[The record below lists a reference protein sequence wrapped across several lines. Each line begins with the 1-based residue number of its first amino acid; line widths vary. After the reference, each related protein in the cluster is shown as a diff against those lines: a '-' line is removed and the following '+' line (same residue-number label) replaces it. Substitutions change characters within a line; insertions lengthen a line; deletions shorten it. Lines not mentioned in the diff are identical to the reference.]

1 MWEVRN
7 GKTGNREY
15 VSGKSVIKSRKA
27 YQLVID
33 GADKGLY
40 ATLKEAKDAAE
51 KLSKKE

>member
-1 MWEVRN
+1 MWKVRN
-7 GKTGNREY
+7 GRTGNREY
-15 VSGKSVIKSRKA
+15 VSDKSVIKSRKA

-33 GADKGLY
+33 GADKGIY

>member
-7 GKTGNREY
+7 GRTGNREY
-15 VSGKSVIKSRKA
+15 ISGKSVIKSRKA

-33 GADKGLY
+33 GADKGIY

-51 KLSKKE
+51 KLNREK

>member
-7 GKTGNREY
+7 GRTGNREY

-27 YQLVID
+27 YQLVVN
-33 GADKGLY
+33 GTDKGIY

-51 KLSKKE
+51 KLNRKE

>member
-7 GKTGNREY
+7 GRTGNREY
-15 VSGKSVIKSRKA
+15 VYDKSVIKSRKA

-33 GADKGLY
+33 GADKGIY

-51 KLSKKE
+51 KLNRKE

>member
-1 MWEVRN
+1 MWEIRN

-15 VSGKSVIKSRKA
+15 VSDKSVIKSRKA

-33 GADKGLY
+33 GADKGIY

>member
-1 MWEVRN
+1 MWEARN
-7 GKTGNREY
+7 GRTGNREY
-15 VSGKSVIKSRKA
+15 VSDKSVIKSRKA